1 MLVVLF
7 ALKWLVGR
15 DEALAEAAHP
25 VQCCFIGLA
34 GVATMLV
41 AGGLLPYA
49 RGAALALFA
58 VGAVFTVAFA
68 AWRTGGLWRGER
80 DEAATTPVLYLPSVA
95 GCFVTATIAAAL
107 GYADWGQLA
116 FGAGLF
122 SWLAIESVLVRRLYN
137 ATSLAGALRPT
148 MGVQLAPPA
157 VGAVAYISVMPGPP
171 DLMAHA
177 LIGYGLL
184 QALIL
189 LRMVAVDPGGRV
201 LAGVLGVHL
210 RRHRAGHRAAAP
222 DAEGRRRGSGDARA
236 VSLRGGE
243 PAGRRGGGG
252 HAVAGGAGPPG
263 DQDGAAAARCALTSD
278 ADIAGAAACREQPVR
293 IEEPLDGGGVH
304 GARGGI
310 EVAGRLRL
318 RIEMPELVAAAR
330 QGAVTR
336 APALTRRQWVG
347 M

>member
-1 MLVVLF
+1 MRLAAPLVPAAFFGIVLGLCGLGNTWRAAHDVWQAPAAIGEALQCAGIVVWAMLVVLF

-189 LRMVAVDPGGRV
+189 LRMVAWIRVDGFSPAYWAFTFGGTA
-201 LAGVLGVHL
+201 LATAPL
-210 RRHRAGHRAAAP
+210 RLMQK
-222 DAEGRRRGSGDARA
+222 GD
-236 VSLRGGE
+236 GG
-243 PAGRRGGGG
+243 
-252 HAVAGGAGPPG
+252 AVATLAPYLF
-263 DQDGAAAARCALTSD
+263 GAANLLVGVVAVGTLWLA
-278 ADIAGAAACREQPVR
+278 VR
-293 IEEPLDGGGVH
+293 
-304 GARGGI
+304 
-310 EVAGRLRL
+310 GRLAIRMVPL
-318 RIEMPELVAAAR
+318 LPVAR
-330 QGAVTR
+330 
-336 APALTRRQWVG
+336 
-347 M
+347 